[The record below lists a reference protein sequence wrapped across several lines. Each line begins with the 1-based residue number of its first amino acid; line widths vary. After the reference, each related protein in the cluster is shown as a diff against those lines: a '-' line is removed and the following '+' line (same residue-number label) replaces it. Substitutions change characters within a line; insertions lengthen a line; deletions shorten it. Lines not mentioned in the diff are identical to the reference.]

1 MLECI
6 VLQGKGGRG
15 EEEGEEGKRERRCE
29 GEKNGGWEERGRGVC
44 VYIIAR
50 REKQREV

>member
-15 EEEGEEGKRERRCE
+15 EEERK
-29 GEKNGGWEERGRGVC
+29 ERGREGGREGGRG

-50 REKQREV
+50 REKEGEV